1 MHSGHLLAIC
11 QRRAFGGGERLWS
24 AFMID
29 ANSRHATLRGAFA
42 GFVLQ
47 LEFPCHRAVADLGD
61 GELHFDAIA
70 ELEGL
75 GKIAIHI
82 HPRPAAER
90 AIEYQYAA
98 RFEKGMLGL
107 LHIAQ
112 DVREMHPPAG
122 IGVGKCDLAM
132 MSVKGRIHDH
142 SNRLISTEALWPPKP
157 KLLLSATL
165 TSASRATFGTQSR
178 SHSGS

>member
-1 MHSGHLLAIC
+1 M
-11 QRRAFGGGERLWS
+11 
-24 AFMID
+24 
-29 ANSRHATLRGAFA
+29 RGAFA

-47 LEFPCHRAVADLGD
+47 LKFPCHRAVADLGD
-61 GELHFDAIA
+61 GELHFDAVA
-70 ELEGL
+70 ELQGF

-82 HPRPAAER
+82 HPWPAAER
-90 AIEYQYAA
+90 AIKDQHAT

-107 LHIAQ
+107 LDIAQ

-132 MSVKGRIHDH
+132 MAVKGRVHDH
-142 SNRLISTEALWPPKP
+142 SNRLTSTEALWPPKP
-157 KLLLSATL
+157 KLLLNATL